1 MKQED
6 YQSKRERE
14 GERKS
19 SQILVEP
26 CDGLIHS
33 VGLVFRFDE
42 EMAFA
47 RINDQ
52 LCRHAE
58 GFQRGPEFVRLR
70 CRAFRV
76 ALADD
81 DEGRG
86 LYILDEVNGRTF
98 LVNGRIIVNGC
109 AEERDHPLIDQVLTI
124 VTLPI
129 RNAGTGNSGAET
141 ICLRNRPHRHK
152 PAITPTHDAETVGI
166 NWIFLDRGIDSREIV
181 AQIAAAKV
189 LNVRAGKIFALAI
202 TSARIG
208 KQHIIAAY

>member
-1 MKQED
+1 IEAAAKQSAQIFHVFLMMLFRRIEL
-6 YQSKRERE
+6 YEARRLPEQERERERE

-19 SQILVEP
+19 SQIFVEP

-33 VGLVFRFDE
+33 VSLVFRFDE
-42 EMAFA
+42 KMAFA

-58 GFQRGPEFVRLR
+58 GFQRVPEFVRLR

-109 AEERDHPLIDQVLTI
+109 AE
-124 VTLPI
+124 
-129 RNAGTGNSGAET
+129 
-141 ICLRNRPHRHK
+141 
-152 PAITPTHDAETVGI
+152 
-166 NWIFLDRGIDSREIV
+166 
-181 AQIAAAKV
+181 
-189 LNVRAGKIFALAI
+189 
-202 TSARIG
+202 
-208 KQHIIAAY
+208 